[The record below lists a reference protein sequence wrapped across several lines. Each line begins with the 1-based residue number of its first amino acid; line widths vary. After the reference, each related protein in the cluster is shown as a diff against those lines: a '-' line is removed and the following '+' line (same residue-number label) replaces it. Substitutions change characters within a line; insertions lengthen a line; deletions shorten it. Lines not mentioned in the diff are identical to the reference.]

1 VFVQPNNNIL
11 TFAYLHDYFL
21 YSLDRPNVSMVC
33 YFSSTKIG
41 LIGTEKWQQGEH
53 LAMAVKSRGNSYS
66 SGEHPDEGALLVQ
79 QPKKRGRPRKV
90 VAVTVDE
97 TLQPDTDYLPPKRRG
112 SPAARR
118 VTPDEQEIIARVKAP
133 IPGQRRP
140 PVEIRSDLRDL
151 GLTDPDDKTKPQARV
166 SISPP
171 KFELARVTIE
181 GTTPLVLH
189 KFSQKVQN
197 TIRATQEAGS
207 QSRKGKTR
215 QARDFDENYENARHR
230 AIEGWD
236 GIPASAFRNALIS
249 ACRTVG
255 FKMTIA
261 KMSLFVMADG
271 FDEQGTGLVRITK
284 GEPRCDI
291 RPGRNA
297 NGGID
302 LRARPMF
309 ADGWQAQLIL
319 KWDGDQFS
327 ANDVVNLLAR
337 AGQQVGVGEGRPDS
351 KMSAGCGWGEFKVL
365 KY

>member
-1 VFVQPNNNIL
+1 
-11 TFAYLHDYFL
+11 
-21 YSLDRPNVSMVC
+21 
-33 YFSSTKIG
+33 
-41 LIGTEKWQQGEH
+41 
-53 LAMAVKSRGNSYS
+53 MAVRSHGNSVS
-66 SGEHPDEGALLVQ
+66 TGEHPGNGALYI
-79 QPKKRGRPRKV
+79 PKKRGRPKKV
-90 VAVTVDE
+90 VAAEPDQTWMDTTTKTKTKRTVAGYV
-97 TLQPDTDYLPPKRRG
+97 DTPLPPAPAKRGRKAKL
-112 SPAARR
+112 PDL
-118 VTPDEQEIIARVKAP
+118 TPEQQEQVDRIKAP

-140 PVEIRSDLRDL
+140 PIEVKAELRDL
-151 GLTDPDDKTKPQARV
+151 GLFDPTDKDDKLGRV
-166 SISPP
+166 NISPP
-171 KFELARVTIE
+171 KFAIAAVTIE

-197 TIRATQEAGS
+197 SIRATQEAGS
-207 QSRKGKTR
+207 QSKKGKTR

-230 AIEGWD
+230 AHPEGWD

-261 KMSLFVMADG
+261 KMSLFVQADG

-284 GEPRCDI
+284 GTPRCDI

-309 ADGWQAQLIL
+309 AEGWQARLIL

-327 ANDVVNLLAR
+327 ANDVVNLLSR

-365 KY
+365 RF